1 MHIYSSPVKRRVAS
15 YPNQYPKQGLAAKS
29 PLGWGEDTRSNN
41 KQRSKPENSRRHER
55 GISRNPR
62 EICNLTSG
70 NTMEKRVSRVPL
82 IRTRQELTKKACS
95 SVLVTMSPDW
105 RCPLWLNN
113 LEVAVRLLL
122 LYQKL
127 RHQDTVP
134 TATPNEGSA
143 SSKDSDFI
151 MSSIRF
157 YSPPYGRN
165 TLKGR
170 LNPPLFGEE

>member
-70 NTMEKRVSRVPL
+70 NTMEKRVSRVLLIPARQQDKNTMEKRVSRVPL

-122 LYQKL
+122 LYQKRRVCIL
-127 RHQDTVP
+127 
-134 TATPNEGSA
+134 
-143 SSKDSDFI
+143 K
-151 MSSIRF
+151 RF
-157 YSPPYGRN
+157 
-165 TLKGR
+165 R
-170 LNPPLFGEE
+170 LHYVIN